1 VSARGGDSGHRRAD
15 RPGPAG
21 ATGPTRADRPSR
33 FQPAV
38 ANEFTDNFNQPERQ
52 WDILATPE
60 RTSAFL
66 ARHGM

>member
-1 VSARGGDSGHRRAD
+1 MAGGTRSPGIAIVAD
-15 RPGPAG
+15 
-21 ATGPTRADRPSR
+21 
-33 FQPAV
+33 
-38 ANEFTDNFNQPERQ
+38 EFTDNFNQPERQ

>member
-1 VSARGGDSGHRRAD
+1 LPRSS
-15 RPGPAG
+15 PPAPHLLQLLG
-21 ATGPTRADRPSR
+21 AMS
-33 FQPAV
+33 QNPAV
-38 ANEFTDNFNQPERQ
+38 ADEFTDNFNQPERQ

>member
-1 VSARGGDSGHRRAD
+1 MIMRIQQPVSCRIRMIMKNI
-15 RPGPAG
+15 
-21 ATGPTRADRPSR
+21 
-33 FQPAV
+33 F
-38 ANEFTDNFNQPERQ
+38 DNFNRPERQ